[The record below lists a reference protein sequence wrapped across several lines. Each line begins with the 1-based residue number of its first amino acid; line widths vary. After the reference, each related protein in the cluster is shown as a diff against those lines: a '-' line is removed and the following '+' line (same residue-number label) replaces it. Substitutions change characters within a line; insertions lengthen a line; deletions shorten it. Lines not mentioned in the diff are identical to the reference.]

1 MSSFD
6 NIKTGPCELL
16 WDSVSLG
23 YTEGDVT
30 FNDGLETRERMAAHY
45 GENVIDLIGL
55 GQKPT
60 VTVRLAEPTLAN
72 LRVWMPEAVVETN
85 TLHFGKKPGW
95 KASQYAKA
103 LILRPLKATGTTE
116 DICLHKAV
124 VQKRAEVGLNSED
137 DRVYEVTFL
146 GLVDESKAD
155 GKLLGYMN
163 IPTGS

>member
-6 NIKTGPCELL
+6 NIKTGLCEIL
-16 WDSVSLG
+16 WDGASLG

-30 FNDGLETRERMAAHY
+30 FDDGLETRERKAAQY
-45 GENVIDLIGL
+45 GENVVDLIGL

-60 VTVRLAEPTLAN
+60 ITAHIAEPTLAN
-72 LRVWMPEAVVETN
+72 LQVWMPEAVVETN

-95 KASQYAKA
+95 KASQYAKQ
-103 LILRPLKATGTTE
+103 LILRPLKASGTTE

-124 VQKRAEVGLNSED
+124 VRNRGEVGLNSED

-146 GLVDESKAD
+146 GLVDETKDD

-163 IPTGS
+163 VPTGS